1 MAKEVITRLIDDID
15 GGTAHE
21 TVTFEID
28 GDLYKIDLSSKNA
41 KKLRAELATYV
52 SHGNR
57 VSTRGPAAAA
67 RPPVGTVVRQW
78 WSATRVGRSVRGRSR
93 RGFDVA
99 SRGRIRQEIVEEYHR
114 NAGR

>member
-1 MAKEVITRLIDDID
+1 VAKEVVTRLIDDID
-15 GGTAHE
+15 GGVAHE

-28 GDLYKIDLSSKNA
+28 GSLYKIDLSSKNA

-57 VSTRGPAAAA
+57 VSARGPAAAA
-67 RPPVGTVVRQW
+67 RPPGRRAGAAVVRDQ
-78 WSATRVGRSVRGRSR
+78 SR
-93 RGFDVA
+93 AIRAWAQRKGFDVA

>member
-15 GGTAHE
+15 GGVAHE

-57 VSTRGPAAAA
+57 VSTRGQAAAA
-67 RPPVGTVVRQW
+67 RPPGRRAGGAMVVRDQ
-78 WSATRVGRSVRGRSR
+78 SR
-93 RGFDVA
+93 AIRAWAQRKGFDVA

>member
-15 GGTAHE
+15 GGVAHE

-57 VSTRGPAAAA
+57 VSTRGQAALMS
-67 RPPVGTVVRQW
+67 RSPGGTDRSSVPGSSRG
-78 WSATRVGRSVRGRSR
+78 SGSDRSVPCGERFR
-93 RGFDVA
+93 A
-99 SRGRIRQEIVEEYHR
+99 SNVP
-114 NAGR
+114 AVTCF